1 MQSSCGRGTVSK
13 CAGSTDAANVVMV
26 LFSCTKAC
34 LLPGSIILL
43 QMSTRN
49 KFYAGCINSTRKVS
63 SQSGLFNH
71 WSVSWAARLNCRLW
85 ESCHA
90 TGRQRWLENRLMA
103 HLKGRTL
110 LLKLGTSIMH
120 WSNHHINNTPTL
132 PQEVEEWCQLLV
144 GVAHWHHM
152 QARSQQEPNLVF
164 IMWLER

>member
-26 LFSCTKAC
+26 FSCTQAF

-103 HLKGRTL
+103 HLKGRRL

-120 WSNHHINNTPTL
+120 WSNHHINNTPH
-132 PQEVEEWCQLLV
+132 PSPGGGRVMSV
-144 GVAHWHHM
+144 VSGVAHWHHM
-152 QARSQQEPNLVF
+152 QARSQQETNLVF